1 MSLDVQEILN
11 QLLTLPADSR
21 AAIAAKLLESLD
33 DKEEQE
39 NKAAW
44 AKEAESRLEAYDR
57 RLMSSVPARKCWKV
71 CVREARNELFIP

>member
-33 DKEEQE
+33 DKEEQK

-44 AKEAESRLEAYDR
+44 AREAESRLEAYDR
-57 RLMSSVPARKCWKV
+57 GLMSSVPGEKV
-71 CVREARNELFIP
+71 LEGLRSGSKK